1 MSKYQVH
8 LAAEASSTAEKTTV
22 IKLKAIRAVDEE
34 TWYGFPEELQALSHH
49 KKLTELTPI
58 KNAISSIKARGQYRK
73 RKIGISN
80 EWGHWKDN
88 LISTFSDDSWNP
100 VRFAYNFRHIVGSY
114 VDFVIKKERLLLDLD
129 HEIPDD
135 ITLNLIVLGLPIKI
149 QNELSRSSINSV
161 KILIAKLKKF
171 DNAAPRRS
179 EPETWTPNTTPR
191 PKTSE
196 PAGKYHKATEGRKA
210 CTICQ
215 KQNRAK
221 DGGSADVSADI
232 SAIQDYRTSSNE
244 PSLDHLSDNLSQ
256 SAPDVNGGRRK
267 RAHEELIDHKSEDDI
282 VVQAECAPPSPDEPP
297 VKPVLD
303 PSLEEYLLMED
314 DGGIAELIDIIPP
327 PKEEMTPKTEGV
339 GQPGSTNPGTVGSP
353 ATPLDIDTL
362 PSTSE
367 LCERSTV
374 PPNDAPEEWSP
385 NLVVPGPSTAEPVVE
400 AMMEEEEPIE
410 PPPRYTFRQRV
421 PVDYSQLHTGKR
433 STH

>member
-1 MSKYQVH
+1 MGWKRNADMTDEDMENVCRDLRRVGVVLQPVRREDTVSQYQNQNDGTDTT
-8 LAAEASSTAEKTTV
+8 LPSTS
-22 IKLKAIRAVDEE
+22 RAVAA
-34 TWYGFPEELQALSHH
+34 ALA
-49 KKLTELTPI
+49 E
-58 KNAISSIKARGQYRK
+58 RV
-73 RKIGISN
+73 
-80 EWGHWKDN
+80 
-88 LISTFSDDSWNP
+88 DD
-100 VRFAYNFRHIVGSY
+100 VR
-114 VDFVIKKERLLLDLD
+114 
-129 HEIPDD
+129 
-135 ITLNLIVLGLPIKI
+135 T
-149 QNELSRSSINSV
+149 NELEKEQVVS
-161 KILIAKLKKF
+161 
-171 DNAAPRRS
+171 
-179 EPETWTPNTTPR
+179 PE
-191 PKTSE
+191 
-196 PAGKYHKATEGRKA
+196 
-210 CTICQ
+210 
-215 KQNRAK
+215 
-221 DGGSADVSADI
+221 DGGLADVSAGI

-421 PVDYSQLHTGKR
+421 PVDYNHEDSPPPSPSLQTSQSQPAQECAKEHSQTPAAPTDPTEETTSSQASTSEPLTTVIEADPPPPMGSSPITSILRRSQIEKR
-433 STH
+433 RHAEETSKT